1 MKVLKIYGMMML
13 GAMLL
18 MTSCSSEDA
27 TQEVAPQEAIAISF
41 GCTMEN
47 DDMTRA
53 VIGQNGAMNS
63 EDLHYTGFGVFAS
76 QSAGTQPDLMYNQEV
91 EFTFVGDMGPSN
103 PADPDSDPLRGYW
116 SYHPVKYWPA
126 SLTGLYFSAY
136 APYVDKATADA
147 ATADDTGIVGMS
159 DNTGI
164 TPYIL
169 YRRSLKPDE
178 NVDLLWCYYTNIA
191 SRNALTFNMRH
202 ALARLEVD
210 VKVDALPANT
220 KVLLKSISL
229 TGTMTKTA
237 KLILNNETVDETK
250 HYPVWEALEPADTE
264 NRTILI
270 DNEDNNAASY
280 GIIDSQVRYIDG
292 LPYAWQPA
300 GLSTTAQNALSIG
313 DRQGYIY
320 LIPVGALTVG
330 VTVVYY
336 KWTEGAATP
345 TEVTKV
351 FDSSTLV
358 SSLKGNTPYVLT
370 ITLSDI

>member
-1 MKVLKIYGMMML
+1 MKSLKIYGMMML

-18 MTSCSSEDA
+18 MTSCTSEDA

-41 GCTMEN
+41 GCNYDDEEEN
-47 DDMTRA
+47 TTRA
-53 VIGQNGAMNS
+53 GYEGAMNT

-103 PADPDSDPLRGYW
+103 PADPESDPLRGYW
-116 SYHPVKYWPA
+116 SYQPVKYWPA

-147 ATADDTGIVGMS
+147 ANADDTGIVGMS
-159 DNTGI
+159 SNTDT

-237 KLILNNETVDETK
+237 KLRLNDETVEETK
-250 HYPVWEALEPADTE
+250 HYPVWEALQTPDTE

-300 GLSTTAQNALSIG
+300 GLSTTAQNALSTG